1 MHESVLVGA
10 NSRKHWDNDSKNDKD
25 QDPIACSFVVCSV
38 NEKFSEIVKKFL
50 GKDSIYKFIDNVI
63 KEVKHCIEIIK
74 KEFSRKP
81 VISD

>member
-10 NSRKHWDNDSKNDKD
+10 NSRKHWDNDFKNDKH

-38 NEKFSEIVKKFL
+38 NEKLIEIVKKCL
-50 GKDSIYKFIDNVI
+50 GKYSVYKFIDDI
-63 KEVKHCIEIIK
+63 IEEVKYCIGIVK
-74 KEFSRKP
+74 KEFSRKL